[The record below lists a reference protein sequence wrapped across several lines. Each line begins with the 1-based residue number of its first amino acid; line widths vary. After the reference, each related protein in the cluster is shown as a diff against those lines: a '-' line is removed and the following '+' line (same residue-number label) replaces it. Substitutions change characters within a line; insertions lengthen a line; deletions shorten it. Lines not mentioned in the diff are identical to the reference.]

1 MPTGRIIFAQI
12 MDFIPRYEFK
22 KLVDKYQG
30 NYRIRTFTCW
40 DQWLCMSFA
49 QLSFRESLR
58 DIEVCLN
65 VQPEKLYYMGVRG
78 IVARSTLARANAHR
92 DWRIYAELAQILIAQ
107 SRSLYNKTDPFLST
121 LDPTVYALDSTTV
134 DLCLTLF
141 PWAQFRQRKAAIK
154 LHTLLDLQGAIPTFI
169 HITTGKIHD
178 VNILDVLFPEAGAY
192 YIMDRGYLDYE
203 RLYQLQQA
211 STFFVIRAKKN
222 LRCRRLYSRPVDKTT
237 GLRCDQTVKLS
248 GFYSK
253 QDYPEHL
260 RRIKYYD
267 ASTDKY
273 LIFLTNNFQLSAMTI
288 ADLYHHRWNVELFFK
303 WIKQH
308 LKIKSFFDTSLNAV
322 KTQIWIAVCIY
333 VLIAI
338 VKKTEEI
345 QLSL

>member
-1 MPTGRIIFAQI
+1 MPEGRTIFAQI

-30 NYRIRTFTCW
+30 NYRVRSFRCW

-58 DIEVCLN
+58 DIEACLN
-65 VQPEKLYYMGVRG
+65 AQPEKLYHMGVRG
-78 IVARSTLARANAHR
+78 TVARSTLAQANTNR

-107 SRSLYNKTDPFLST
+107 ARSLYHKTDPFLST
-121 LDPTVYALDSTTV
+121 LYSTVYALDSTTI

-141 PWAQFRQRKAAIK
+141 PWAQFRRRKAAIK

-178 VNILDVLFPEAGAY
+178 VNILDVLFPEPGAY

-211 STFFVIRAKKN
+211 CAFFVIRAKKN
-222 LRCRRLYSRPVDKTT
+222 LKCRRLYSRPVDKTT
-237 GLRCDQTVKLS
+237 GLRCDQTVKLT
-248 GFYSK
+248 GFYS
-253 QDYPEHL
+253 QQEYPEHL

-267 ASTDKY
+267 ETTDKY
-273 LIFLTNNFQLSAMTI
+273 LIFLTNNFQLSALTI
-288 ADLYHHRWNVELFFK
+288 AELYHQRWNV
-303 WIKQH
+303 WRRG
-308 LKIKSFFDTSLNAV
+308 
-322 KTQIWIAVCIY
+322 Y
-333 VLIAI
+333 
-338 VKKTEEI
+338 
-345 QLSL
+345 